1 MHKCEESVKSWE
13 DARNST
19 CRAHRP
25 KVLYPPHCD
34 CQPSP
39 GNFYGKKENFDP
51 SRFHNLEASCKPY
64 STIHMKKSRP
74 MDGAWKFE
82 DANT

>member
-1 MHKCEESVKSWE
+1 MHKCEKSVQSWE

-19 CRAHRP
+19 CRTHRP
-25 KVLYPPHCD
+25 KVYPHIVTV
-34 CQPSP
+34 
-39 GNFYGKKENFDP
+39 NLLLETFTEKKENFDP

-74 MDGAWKFE
+74 MDGAWKLE